1 MIYLKI
7 FIIRLFDALL
17 MTIETIQIVKGKRKM
32 GSIISFIE
40 VLIWFLIIKE
50 ALSKHNSILVALFYA
65 LGYSL
70 GTYFGSYLSQKHS
83 KDKIMIQ
90 IITRNETIKEEL
102 INNKIPFSLI
112 KSEGALEK
120 NFIFIIVINNKSLN
134 KLEKIILNK
143 DKNAFISTYES
154 KKIINGYFH

>member
-112 KSEGALEK
+112 KS
-120 NFIFIIVINNKSLN
+120 
-134 KLEKIILNK
+134 
-143 DKNAFISTYES
+143 
-154 KKIINGYFH
+154 